1 MYEIPSGNDQFEL
14 EVSPPFGEENI
25 VVYAST
31 SSLGELSTAT
41 RGGVFKVK
49 TKAEDIGVKT
59 RGLKIAQKD
68 EKTAGS
74 QNAAEFFEGS
84 INVATEK

>member
-25 VVYAST
+25 VVYTST
-31 SSLGELSTAT
+31 SSLGEFSTAT
-41 RGGVFKVK
+41 RGGVYTVK

-59 RGLKIAQKD
+59 GGDQDRSK
-68 EKTAGS
+68 S
-74 QNAAEFFEGS
+74 
-84 INVATEK
+84 